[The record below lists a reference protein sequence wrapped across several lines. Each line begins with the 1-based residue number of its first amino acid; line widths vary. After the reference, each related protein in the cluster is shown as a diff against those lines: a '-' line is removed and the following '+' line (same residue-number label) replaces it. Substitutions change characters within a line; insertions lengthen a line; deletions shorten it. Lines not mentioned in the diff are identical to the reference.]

1 MSNKPLKKSD
11 LKKKWMTSRRDREIK
26 IAPEYHL
33 IITEGT
39 QTEPKYFKALKKEI
53 NREFPGHIFIEIEG
67 VGEGTVKLLERAK
80 KMVEMSPNNFS
91 HVWLV
96 YDKDDFPENDF
107 DKTASQCEVLS
118 DENLT
123 YHALWS
129 NECIEYWFLLHYIFL
144 DTALHRS
151 EYYPKLSKYLKF
163 EYKKDSDGIYSILKS
178 KLQKA
183 IKNAK
188 KIMETHGLA
197 APSKCTPGTNVYE
210 LFEKLA
216 TYIK

>member
-1 MSNKPLKKSD
+1 MSNQPKKKSD
-11 LKKKWMTSRRDREIK
+11 MNKQWMKSRGDREVK

-33 IITEGT
+33 IVTEGT
-39 QTEPKYFKALKKEI
+39 KTEPKYFKALKEEI
-53 NREFPGHIFIEIEG
+53 NKGFPGRISIEIEG
-67 VGEGTVKLLERAK
+67 VGEGTVKLFERARK
-80 KMVEMSPNNFS
+80 IVERSPENFS
-91 HVWLV
+91 HIWLV
-96 YDKDDFPENDF
+96 YDKDDFAENDF
-107 DKTASQCEVLS
+107 DSTASQCEALS

-129 NECIEYWFLLHYIFL
+129 NECIEYWFLLHYIYL

-151 EYYPKLSKYLKF
+151 EYYPKLSKHLKF
-163 EYKKDSDGIYSILKS
+163 EYKKDSDGIYSVFKP

-188 KIMETHGLA
+188 KIMESHGLA
-197 APSKCTPGTNVYE
+197 APSKCTPGTKVYE